1 MNKCICY
8 NLHQADLFVT
18 AFYNRYL
25 EPLGLTVR
33 QYTVLSYVAAL
44 QPVNVSQLAEAM
56 NLDRT
61 TLVRNLKLL
70 EKEKVV
76 ADLGGKGRSRQ
87 LVLTA
92 QGEHLYQE
100 ADHCWQQAQ
109 AAFIQRL
116 GKKQSQ
122 ALWDLLMD
130 LEKLS
135 SEET

>member
-44 QPVNVSQLAEAM
+44 QPVNVSQLAEAI

-61 TLVRNLKLL
+61 TLVRNLKPL

-87 LVLTA
+87 LVLTT
-92 QGEHLYQE
+92 QGKQLYKE
-100 ADHCWQQAQ
+100 ADLCWQQAQ

-122 ALWDLLMD
+122 ALWNLLMD

-135 SEET
+135 SKET

>member
-1 MNKCICY
+1 MNKCMCY

-33 QYTVLSYVAAL
+33 QYTVLSYIAAL

-61 TLVRNLKLL
+61 TLVCNLKPL
-70 EKEKVV
+70 ENEKIV
-76 ADLGGKGRSRQ
+76 ADLGGKRRSRQ
-87 LVLTA
+87 LVLTT
-92 QGEHLYQE
+92 QGKQLYKE

-116 GKKQSQ
+116 GKKKSQ
-122 ALWDLLMD
+122 ALWNLLMD

-135 SEET
+135 SKET